1 MKRYIIAWDLGTSG
15 CKATLFDIEGN
26 CLTDCLIPYPTEYPT
41 LGWHE
46 QRPMDWWHAI
56 VTGTRQLLAM
66 RNVPRDEIAC
76 CGISGH
82 SLGVVPINRKG
93 ELLRDRVPI
102 WSDARASAQAE
113 RFFHAVDEVE
123 WYRKTGSG
131 FPPPLYAV
139 FKIMWYR
146 DHEPEMFR
154 QIDKV
159 IGTKDFIN
167 FKLTGRVVTD
177 HSYASGS
184 GVYDLLQG
192 DYSQELIAASGLPRE
207 IFPDIVPSTE
217 VIGELSAE
225 AAKTLGLPRDL
236 KVVAGGVDNS
246 CMALGA
252 RNTRP
257 GRVYNSLGSSS
268 WIAVSSTEPLLDN
281 HARPYVF
288 AHVIP
293 GMFTSAVSIFSAGTS
308 FRWVRDQLCQN
319 LVAQAAQ
326 QQVSVYDLMTARA
339 AESPVGANRL
349 LFNPSLG
356 GGTALE
362 GGQNIRGAYIG
373 LDLRH
378 TQADLIRAAMEGI
391 AMGLRRALDVLR
403 RLTRIEDEMLI
414 VGGGSRSALWRQIC
428 ADVYNVTLVKTQIDQ
443 EAAALGAAAV
453 AAVGAGLWRD
463 FSHIDAIHRIEH
475 ITRPIPRHVTIY
487 ERLLP
492 IFIRAAQCQ
501 AELGEMLAALEL

>member
-15 CKATLFDIEGN
+15 CKATLFDIEGG
-26 CLTDCLIPYPTEYPT
+26 CLAATLVPYATEYPA

-46 QRPMDWWHAI
+46 QRPMDWWHA
-56 VTGTRQLLAM
+56 VVESTRQLLATTEIPH
-66 RNVPRDEIAC
+66 NEIAC
-76 CGISGH
+76 CSISGH
-82 SLGVVPINRKG
+82 SLGVVPIDRDGK
-93 ELLRDRVPI
+93 LLRERVPI
-102 WSDARASAQAE
+102 WSDTRASAQAKH
-113 RFFHAVDEVE
+113 FFEEVDEEE
-123 WYRKTGSG
+123 WYWTTGNG

-154 QIDKV
+154 CINKV

-167 FKLTGRVVTD
+167 FNLTGRIVTD

-192 DYSQELIAASGLPRE
+192 GYSEKLIAASGLSRE
-207 IFPDIVPSTE
+207 ILPDIVPSIE
-217 VIGELSAE
+217 VIGGLSAE
-225 AAKTLGLPRDL
+225 AAAVLGLPRGLD
-236 KVVAGGVDNS
+236 VVAGGVDNS

-252 RNTRP
+252 RNIKP

-268 WIAVSSTEPLLDN
+268 WIAVSSVKPLLDRE
-281 HARPYVF
+281 ARPYVF

-319 LVAQAAQ
+319 LVTQAAQ
-326 QQVSVYDLMTARA
+326 QQVSAYDLMTALA

-428 ADVYNVTLVKTQIDQ
+428 ADVYNMPLVKTNIDQ

-453 AAVGAGLWRD
+453 AAVGIGLWRD
-463 FSHIDAIHRIEH
+463 FSPIDAIHKIEH
-475 ITRPIPRHVTIY
+475 VTRPIPRNVAIY

-492 IFIRAAQCQ
+492 IFIRAAQYQ

>member
-1 MKRYIIAWDLGTSG
+1 MKPYILAWDLGTSG
-15 CKATLFDIEGN
+15 CKTTLFDSEGN
-26 CLTDCLIPYPTEYPT
+26 CRASCLVPYATKYPTS
-41 LGWHE
+41 GWHE
-46 QRPMDWWHAI
+46 QRPMDWWHAL
-56 VTGTRQLLAM
+56 VTSTRQLLATSHI
-66 RNVPRDEIAC
+66 PRDAIAC

-82 SLGVVPINRKG
+82 SLGVVPLDRKG
-93 ELLRDRVPI
+93 ALLREYVPI

-113 RFFHAVDEVE
+113 RFFCAVDEVE
-123 WYRKTGSG
+123 WYRKTGNG

-146 DHEPEMFR
+146 DHEPDMFR

-167 FKLTGRVVTD
+167 FKLTGQIVTD

-192 DYSQELIAASGLPRE
+192 GYSEALITASGLPRE

-217 VIGELSAE
+217 VIGELRAE
-225 AAKTLGLPRDL
+225 AAEALGLPRDV

-252 RNTRP
+252 RNIQP

-268 WIAVSSTEPLLDN
+268 WIAVSAAQPLLDDA
-281 HARPYVF
+281 ARPYVF

-293 GMFTSAVSIFSAGTS
+293 GMFTSAVSIFSAGSS

-326 QQVSVYDLMTARA
+326 QQVSAYELMTALA

-391 AMGLRRALDVLR
+391 ALGLRRALDVLR
-403 RLTRIEDEMLI
+403 RLTRLEDEMLI

-428 ADVYNVTLVKTQIDQ
+428 ADVYNMTLVKTQIDQ

-453 AAVGAGLWRD
+453 AAVGTGLWRD
-463 FSHIDAIHRIEH
+463 FSQIDVIHKIEH
-475 ITRPIPRHVTIY
+475 VTRPIPHHAAIY

-492 IFIRAAQCQ
+492 IFIRAAQHQ